1 MDWNK
6 RNALLTFYNDY
17 MEYLSNAQNKLTEE
31 DQQRLKEPLSLS
43 PFEKA
48 AVISILKETISKISV
63 VNHGFDGKNSVVEMP
78 ATKPPMHI
86 RFNEP
91 IQDKMYNAETLEPL
105 RECFKAMSSDKL
117 ETDIE
122 VIRCAL
128 QSCCQDIQEFGY
140 FQKFADFIF
149 AENRE
154 ANDEYN
160 LLKTYCENIEKIE
173 DLQIELKQNRQSND
187 ELIVKLDNNLFRL
200 KAECED
206 KEKMNRLEVNMV
218 KKWENARQEQVDAVF
233 NHELKKMHQTRDD
246 YEEKTERELIVINEI
261 MAFYRAKCTKLEESI
276 RSWQRRYEN
285 ERKELDDH
293 IKHTEE
299 TIEDVKSKHEL
310 IRSWYEKRE
319 QFIEEYYIE
328 QKELEEIRKIE
339 EGQRRAAV
347 RIQAWW
353 RGTMVRKQLGPYR
366 PKKKSKKPKAGKKK

>member
-6 RNALLTFYNDY
+6 RNALLKCYNNY
-17 MEYLSNAQNKLTEE
+17 LEYLSKAQNELTEE

-43 PFEKA
+43 SFEKA
-48 AVISILKETISKISV
+48 AVISILEETISKISV
-63 VNHGFDGKNSVVEMP
+63 VNHCFDGKNSIIEMP
-78 ATKPPMHI
+78 ASKPPMHI
-86 RFNEP
+86 RFKEP
-91 IQDKMYNAETLEPL
+91 IQEKMYNADTLEPL
-105 RECFKAMSSDKL
+105 RECFKAMSLNKL

-122 VIRCAL
+122 VIRCVL
-128 QSCCQDIQEFGY
+128 QFCCNDIREFGN
-140 FQKFADFIF
+140 FQKFADFIL

-160 LLKTYCENIEKIE
+160 LLRTYCENIEKIE
-173 DLQIELKQNRQSND
+173 EFQTELKRIRQSND
-187 ELIVKLDNNLFRL
+187 ELIVKLNEDLYRL
-200 KAECED
+200 KTECED
-206 KEKMNRLEVNMV
+206 KEKVNRLEINMV
-218 KKWENARQEQVDAVF
+218 NKWENARQEQVDAVF
-233 NHELKKMHQTRDD
+233 NHELKNLHQSRDD

-276 RSWQRRYEN
+276 KSWQRRYEN

-319 QFIEEYYIE
+319 TFIEEYYIE
-328 QKELEEIRKIE
+328 QKKLEEIRKIE
-339 EGQRRAAV
+339 DGQRRAAV
-347 RIQAWW
+347 RIQSWW

-366 PKKKSKKPKAGKKK
+366 PKKKSKKPKTGKKK